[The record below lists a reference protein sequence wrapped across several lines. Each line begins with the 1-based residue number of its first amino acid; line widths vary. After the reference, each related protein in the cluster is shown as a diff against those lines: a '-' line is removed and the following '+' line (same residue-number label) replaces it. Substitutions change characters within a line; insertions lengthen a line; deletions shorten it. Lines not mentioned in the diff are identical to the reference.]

1 MNRTDTA
8 ISSPAVPRVSVVIPT
23 RNRPSLVVRA
33 IASVLAQ
40 TFAEFEVIV
49 VVDGP
54 DAATETA
61 VKTIRNRRLRCVVL
75 DEPVGGSEA
84 RNRGVLAAEGEWIAF
99 LDDDDEWLTTKL
111 EKQLRLA
118 ENSGARVVI
127 SCQVVGRYSGQDYL
141 WPRRTPAE
149 GEPICE
155 YLFNRRTWFRGE
167 GQLQTSTL
175 LVPRKLMQEVPF
187 TRGLSKHQDT
197 DWYVR
202 VGAMENVAFRFVL
215 EPLAIWHLG
224 ETRST
229 IVSRC
234 QWTRSWRWLSSVRP
248 KLTKR
253 AYAGF
258 IATQLIGEAAAQGR
272 GLKVA
277 PFLLW
282 KMFSLGRPGPMD
294 LCLFFGNA
302 ILTPAVRT
310 RLRRVMSRAK
320 FRQPKIE
327 TSAMQTAR

>member
-1 MNRTDTA
+1 
-8 ISSPAVPRVSVVIPT
+8 
-23 RNRPSLVVRA
+23 
-33 IASVLAQ
+33 
-40 TFAEFEVIV
+40 
-49 VVDGP
+49 
-54 DAATETA
+54 
-61 VKTIRNRRLRCVVL
+61 
-75 DEPVGGSEA
+75 VGGSEA

-282 KMFSLGRPGPMD
+282 KMFSLGQPGPMD